1 MLFSDFQKISALVQE
16 FLSKLACEESTAEL
30 RDSLHLAL
38 FYLQRY
44 YKHLRCRSLSDGIS
58 PRLNSRS
65 FSGSV
70 ILNGAKSPLSP
81 ACGTHDQFEWKW
93 YNLES
98 PRLSTNVGTNQ
109 FSSLPVVLK
118 AAKSGNSELL
128 KETLLEGNIR
138 CQCFYFG
145 DIILKFSF
153 VLYTY
158 RDFMQLRSLN
168 YMLIVLINKNSPVII
183 ISQSDFFIL
192 YNNHI
197 TGIKKPETTTI
208 K

>member
-1 MLFSDFQKISALVQE
+1 MLFSDFQKISALIQE
-16 FLSKLACEESTAEL
+16 FLSKLTCEESTAEL

-44 YKHLRCRSLSDGIS
+44 YKLLRCRSLSDGIS
-58 PRLNSRS
+58 PRLNSGS
-65 FSGSV
+65 FSGSL
-70 ILNGAKSPLSP
+70 ISNGAKSPLSP

-98 PRLSTNVGTNQ
+98 PRLSTSVGTSQ

-138 CQCFYFG
+138 CRCFYFG
-145 DIILKFSF
+145 DIILKCSF
-153 VLYTY
+153 VLHTY
-158 RDFMQLRSLN
+158 RDFVHDFMLRFLNRPFPSFPWSLFQN
-168 YMLIVLINKNSPVII
+168 ESKCENFVMI
-183 ISQSDFFIL
+183 ISFNFNMNENLFS
-192 YNNHI
+192 
-197 TGIKKPETTTI
+197 
-208 K
+208 